1 MISMNTND
9 LEATLQSIPAKLPKM
24 TTSLPSSSQD
34 QRKRG
39 RKSGKIFPCNYDD
52 CTRVFTRS
60 EHLERHFRK
69 HTGEKPYSCIVPNCP
84 RTFSRF
90 DNMLQHTTTHHRN
103 RKQSISAPAPINDP
117 LPPPPLPPPPPPTIA
132 ERRAQPPIKLDP
144 FDTEPRFGWDRF
156 MEMGAHTAPI
166 KIRKDTEIYS
176 YSPCFSSV
184 LFARRKVHSQ
194 HPFVS
199 PIFSQYSPQYPFPPS
214 HSPDERPFHVSQLL
228 SLPPTQRHLPFPE
241 IRDD

>member
-1 MISMNTND
+1 
-9 LEATLQSIPAKLPKM
+9 M

-52 CTRVFTRS
+52 CTCVFTRS

-103 RKQSISAPAPINDP
+103 RKQSISAPNPSMTN
-117 LPPPPLPPPPPPTIA
+117 PPPLTIA
-132 ERRAQPPIKLDP
+132 ERRAQPPLRLNPSNIMSD
-144 FDTEPRFGWDRF
+144 FGRGQFVRMDV
-156 MEMGAHTAPI
+156 HTAPI
-166 KIRKDTEIYS
+166 GILQGTEYCD
-176 YSPCFSSV
+176 YSPYFSSTF
-184 LFARRKVHSQ
+184 FARKEAHRE
-194 HPFVS
+194 HPLVS
-199 PIFSQYSPQYPFPPS
+199 PPFSQCSPQDSFSSSRSSAGLPL
-214 HSPDERPFHVSQLL
+214 HVSQLL
-228 SLPPTQRHLPFPE
+228 SLPPTERHLPIPE
-241 IRDD
+241 LHSD